1 MKFQSLSRKPHP
13 SVTPPLQDDGGQRG
27 SRFPFSCGDRP
38 LPALCSMR
46 FALSIV
52 LVLTGIGCREKP
64 FCPPGVQE
72 EMRATAPV
80 EVVEVRDGNT
90 IVVEKGGL
98 RTQLLL
104 EGIMAPRQGQPNAGS
119 AAEFLSRLVL
129 GQKVTIIP
137 KDRNRWGELV
147 GAVYLAN
154 GSNVS
159 HAMLEAGWAWH
170 TGTAE
175 ENFGLQQAENEARKG
190 RRGLWA
196 EKDPVP
202 PWSWQRRGH

>member
-1 MKFQSLSRKPHP
+1 M
-13 SVTPPLQDDGGQRG
+13 PPLQDDGGQRG
-27 SRFPFSCGDRP
+27 SRFPFSCVNQP
-38 LPALCSMR
+38 VQALCSMR

-52 LVLTGIGCREKP
+52 LALTGISCQEKP
-64 FCPPGVQE
+64 VCPPGVHE
-72 EMRATAPV
+72 ETRATTSV

-90 IVVEKGGL
+90 IMVCLNGL
-98 RTQLLL
+98 RTQLFL
-104 EGIMAPRQGQPNAGS
+104 EGIMAPKQGQPYAGS

-129 GQKVTIIP
+129 GQTVTIIP

-147 GAVYLAN
+147 GEVYLAN

-170 TGTAE
+170 TGTGE
-175 ENFGLQQAENEARKG
+175 ESFGLQQAENEARQG

-202 PWSWQRRGH
+202 PWSWQRSGH